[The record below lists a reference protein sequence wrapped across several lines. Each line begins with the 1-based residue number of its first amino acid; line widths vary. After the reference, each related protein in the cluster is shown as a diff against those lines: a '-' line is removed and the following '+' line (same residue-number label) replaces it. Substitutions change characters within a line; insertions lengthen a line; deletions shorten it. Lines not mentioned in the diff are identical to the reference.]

1 MLVPSSVVR
10 QLGWALQVCQP
21 DLGFPGR
28 QQATT
33 EEQQTQPPQKWQS
46 EEAGAKMGRMQGAE
60 EL

>member
-1 MLVPSSVVR
+1 
-10 QLGWALQVCQP
+10 LQVCQP